1 MSFIPTNNHIKLFE
15 ELSLK
20 AKLAL
25 KLLAKNMQFEDFNSF
40 LLNNQEQSD
49 SIQQKA
55 LLLTELTYYL
65 LDDDLNINLTK
76 HNLKPVFDYA
86 LN

>member
-1 MSFIPTNNHIKLFE
+1 MSFTPTNNHIKLFE

-20 AKLAL
+20 TKVTL
-25 KLLAKNMQFEDFNSF
+25 KLLAKNMQFQDFNSF

-49 SIQQKA
+49 VVQQKA

-65 LDDDLNINLTK
+65 LDDDLNLNLTK
-76 HNLKPVFDYA
+76 HNLKPSFDYA